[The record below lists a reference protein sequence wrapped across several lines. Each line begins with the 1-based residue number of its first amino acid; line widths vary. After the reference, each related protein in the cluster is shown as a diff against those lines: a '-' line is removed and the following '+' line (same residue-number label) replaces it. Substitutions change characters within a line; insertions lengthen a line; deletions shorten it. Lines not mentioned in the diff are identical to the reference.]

1 MKVSAKLMH
10 GMYFAKDNALNEQ
23 KHETLPVFAEIGNK
37 HPQSRHLDHRT
48 FTHPLK
54 TDQVGLKWVFVYV
67 RKVFCLGPRLHKRT
81 RGRLLLLLIINIAP
95 SKPG

>member
-1 MKVSAKLMH
+1 MSAKLMH
-10 GMYFAKDNALNEQ
+10 AMYFAKDNALNEQ

-67 RKVFCLGPRLHKRT
+67 RKLFARDYVAASSGAD
-81 RGRLLLLLIINIAP
+81 N
-95 SKPG
+95 